1 MRAQGA
7 LAMQLGNVFESQILL
22 GGIRTQRSAANTMV
36 SSPNRL
42 VASAQVAPNL
52 ATSKDRGRATLV
64 CRTYQASA
72 APAERSEVGARAKR
86 GR

>member
-1 MRAQGA
+1 MWRRAGTGRGTCASGA
-7 LAMQLGNVFESQILL
+7 TQLGNVFESQILL

-52 ATSKDRGRATLV
+52 ATSKIADG
-64 CRTYQASA
+64 QH
-72 APAERSEVGARAKR
+72 
-86 GR
+86 